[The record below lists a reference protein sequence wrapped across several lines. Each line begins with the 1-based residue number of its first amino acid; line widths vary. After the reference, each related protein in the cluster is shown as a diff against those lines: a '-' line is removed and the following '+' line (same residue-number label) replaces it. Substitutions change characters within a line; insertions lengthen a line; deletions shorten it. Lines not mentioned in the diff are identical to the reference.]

1 MPAVLEQELKRVA
14 ASLRMPVS
22 NVVRAILEDAVTA
35 VDVVGQRAEGEV
47 NRVVDRLAE
56 KRQRLRDF
64 ASAEEAAG
72 QEAAGQEAAGQ
83 EAAGQEAAG
92 QEAAGEE
99 TNEPLDGVLGF
110 QPLILASNASCTVCG
125 ATLEAGT
132 EAYVGL
138 RDTPGPRVLIGPE
151 CLSKPDLE

>member
-1 MPAVLEQELKRVA
+1 
-14 ASLRMPVS
+14 MPVS

-64 ASAEEAAG
+64 ASAE
-72 QEAAGQEAAGQ
+72 